1 MQIEGRYV
9 YFILSLSTFIILS
22 GSIHNEMIVAE
33 PTFDSINPFSNYM
46 RSIQTP
52 SLPGSSNLTT
62 NPYTF
67 SPSNASAVPGTSVTE
82 GNGTGSIPT
91 FPTIMQAFKSQ
102 IKTSMNEATTAALN
116 AVGENSTAVSAIL
129 QPDMG
134 FLVYVIRIV
143 DSSNQIHSLVVDAG
157 DGEILSN
164 AIIPL
169 IDIGRV
175 RSGPPPVGLGGAV
188 GNPTGGYALPQLP
201 PPPLPPIPGGGRY
214 AMDPLPMYP
223 GPGVS
228 GSFQPTQPP
237 PLIK

>member
-1 MQIEGRYV
+1 M

-22 GSIHNEMIVAE
+22 GSIHKESIVAE
-33 PTFDSINPFSNYM
+33 PTFDSISPFSNYM
-46 RSIQTP
+46 RSIQTTT
-52 SLPGSSNLTT
+52 LHGSSNLTT

-91 FPTIMQAFKSQ
+91 FPAIMQALKSQ
-102 IKTSMNEATTAALN
+102 IKTNLNEATTAALN
-116 AVGENSTAVSAIL
+116 EVGENSTAVSAIL

-157 DGEILSN
+157 DGKILSN

-169 IDIGRV
+169 IDIGRI
-175 RSGPPPVGLGGAV
+175 RSGSPPVGLGGTV
-188 GNPTGGYALPQLP
+188 GIPTGGYALPQLP

-214 AMDPLPMYP
+214 AMGPLPMYP

-228 GSFQPTQPP
+228 GSFQPIQPP

>member
-1 MQIEGRYV
+1 MKGRYV
-9 YFILSLSTFIILS
+9 YFILSLSAFIILS
-22 GSIHNEMIVAE
+22 WSIHKELIVAE
-33 PTFDSINPFSNYM
+33 PTFYSINPFSNYM

-52 SLPGSSNLTT
+52 SLLGSSNLTP

-67 SPSNASAVPGTSVTE
+67 SPNNASAVPSTPVTE

-143 DSSNQIHSLVVDAG
+143 DSSNRIHSLVVDAG

-175 RSGPPPVGLGGAV
+175 RGGPPPVGLGGAI